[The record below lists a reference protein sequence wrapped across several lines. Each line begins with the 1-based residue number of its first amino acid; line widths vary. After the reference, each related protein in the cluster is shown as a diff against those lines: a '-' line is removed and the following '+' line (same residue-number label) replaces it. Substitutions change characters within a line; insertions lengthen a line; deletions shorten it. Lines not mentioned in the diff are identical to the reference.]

1 MSAGR
6 AVTGYV
12 AELTGHS
19 AADLPDPEAAGDDWL
34 PVLRQWLARI
44 GFGLV
49 AIADPDRFSWPGHW
63 IALVDDGETAVGV
76 LMFGSPSAVIASPDS
91 SRLVGRSVDELRFHE
106 GLVLVPFHPFSSPAT
121 EKSRKGRV
129 AGIYVSGVKTEPM
142 RAVPSAK
149 AVRDRGLEGDRYA
162 AKAGTFTPRSDRLR
176 GYDLTLI
183 ASEVLDDVKIPPAE
197 SRRNIV
203 TTGIDLD
210 VLVGKEFRIGSV
222 RAFGQRLCEPCV
234 HLQRLTR
241 PGIIADLVHRGG
253 LRADILSDG
262 EIRVGDRITG

>member
-1 MSAGR
+1 MTVGR
-6 AVTGYV
+6 AVTGYL
-12 AELTGHS
+12 AELTGHK
-19 AADLPDPEAAGDDWL
+19 AADLPDPDAAGDDWL
-34 PVLRQWLARI
+34 AVLRQWLARM

-49 AIADPDRFSWPGHW
+49 AIADPGRFSWPGHW
-63 IALVDDGETAVGV
+63 IAIVEGGDRPVGV
-76 LMFGSPSAVIASPDS
+76 LMFGSPSAVIASPDAPG
-91 SRLVGRSVDELRFHE
+91 LVGRSVDELRFQE

-121 EKSRKGRV
+121 AKSLEGRV
-129 AGIYVSGVKTEPM
+129 AGIYVSGTKTEPM
-142 RAVPSAK
+142 RSTPSAK

-162 AKAGTFTPRSDRLR
+162 AKAGTFTPKSDRLR

-183 ASEVLDDVKIPPAE
+183 ASEVLDDVKLPPAE

-210 VLVGKEFRIGSV
+210 ALVGREFRIGSV
-222 RAFGQRLCEPCV
+222 RVFGQRLCEPCV

-241 PGIIADLVHRGG
+241 PGIISELVHRGG
-253 LRADILSDG
+253 LRADVLSDG